1 MKAYSQD
8 LRDRIIAAVKV
19 RTDTREGIAR
29 TFQVSRSFVQKLW
42 RRWQGTRSSAAL
54 PHGGGQPRALAD
66 DEARIRKEVA
76 RQRDATLAELCE
88 RVEQAGGAAS
98 SPSMMCRELQRLN
111 LPRKKK
117 SLHASERDTPRVKR
131 LRKAYWEWIAE
142 VVVERLKFIDESGL
156 HLSLTRLYG
165 RAASGVRV
173 VDAVPQQ
180 PGGPS
185 WTLIGALGLNGVSAP
200 WLLEG
205 PVDSAA
211 FQVYVC
217 QVLSPSLRPD
227 DIVVMDNLSAHKSP
241 AIESAIRA
249 RGAHLHFSSPYSP
262 DLNPIEQC
270 WSKIKTA
277 LRAAKPRT
285 LEALLEALQV
295 ALQTI
300 TKKDAVA
307 WFTHCGYCV
316 HA

>member
-8 LRDRIIAAVKV
+8 LRDRIIAAMKAH
-19 RTDTREGIAR
+19 TDTRERIAR

-42 RRWQGTRSSAAL
+42 RRWQKTRSSSAL
-54 PHGGGQPRALAD
+54 PHGGGQRRALAD

-76 RQRDATLAELCE
+76 QQPDATLTELCE
-88 RVEQAGGAAS
+88 RVEQAGGATS

-117 SLHASERDTPRVKR
+117 SLHASEQDTPRVKR

-142 VVVERLKFIDESGL
+142 VMVKRLKFIDESGL

-165 RAASGVRV
+165 RAAAGARV
-173 VDAVPQQ
+173 VDAVPQR

-185 WTLIGALGLNGVSAP
+185 WTLIGALGLDGVSAP

-211 FQVYVC
+211 FEVYVC
-217 QVLSPSLRPD
+217 QVLSPTLRQG
-227 DIVVMDNLSAHKSP
+227 DIVVMDNLSAHKGS
-241 AIESAIRA
+241 AIENAIRTQ
-249 RGAHLHFSSPYSP
+249 GAQLHFSSPYSP

-285 LEALLEALQV
+285 LEALLAALKA

-300 TKKDAVA
+300 TKKDAIA

>member
-8 LRDRIIAAVKV
+8 LRDRIIAALEAHTTTHTGV
-19 RTDTREGIAR
+19 AR

-42 RRWQGTRSSAAL
+42 RRWQESGSSAAL
-54 PHGGGQPRALAD
+54 AHGGGSPRALAG
-66 DEARIRKEVA
+66 DEARIRQAVA
-76 RQRDATLAELCE
+76 QHPDATLTELCE
-88 RVEQAGGAAS
+88 QVEQAGSAAS

-117 SLHASERDTPRVKR
+117 SLHASEQDTPRVQQ
-131 LRKAYWEWIAE
+131 LRKAYWDWIAE
-142 VVVERLKFIDESGL
+142 VVVKRLKFIDESGL

-165 RAASGVRV
+165 RAAPGVRV

-185 WTLIGALGLNGVSAP
+185 WTLIGVLGVNGLSAP

-205 PVDSAA
+205 PVDGAA
-211 FQVYVC
+211 FEIYVR
-217 QVLSPSLRPD
+217 QVLSPTLRPG
-227 DIVVMDNLSAHKSP
+227 DIVVMDNLSAHKGS
-241 AIESAIRA
+241 AIESAIQA
-249 RGAHLHFSSPYSP
+249 RGAQLHFSSPYSP

-277 LRAAKPRT
+277 LRAAKPRK
-285 LEALLEALQV
+285 LEALLAALKA

-300 TKKDAVA
+300 TKKDAIA